1 MIPMKD
7 KLTVLA
13 GTLPVK
19 TKRAPF
25 FEENR
30 IHFLATLAE
39 HLRIRYADQPEVV
52 ALAFWLRPSHI
63 REVEKRYEERALRRG
78 QGLAFHLAPSNVPMM
93 FVYSFALSFLAGN
106 SNIVRLSARSSEISF
121 SVCETLQ
128 EIFSLPEFQ
137 ELGKENVFLT
147 YERDDEI
154 TGKFL
159 EEADLRILWG
169 GDATVTRFQSWPG
182 KPGASQICFPNRNS
196 LALLSQ
202 RAVSEMD
209 DEELCIFCRYFFND
223 TFIMDQNAC
232 SSPSGVVWFKDGGD
246 IAARERFWEGLA
258 KIANE
263 EYVPDAYRAARKY
276 ETAALVLMDE
286 EAGQETV
293 MRHYGKNALYV
304 LAVPR
309 PVQESLIACLDF
321 HPAFGIFFEWEIES
335 LNALASAVDHR
346 TQTLTCLGP
355 EPKEIANALIQS
367 SCAGI
372 DRIVPVGQ
380 ALQMGFLW
388 DGKDLLREMSGI
400 LTIGEE

>member
-1 MIPMKD
+1 
-7 KLTVLA
+7 LL
-13 GTLPVK
+13 
-19 TKRAPF
+19 
-25 FEENR
+25 
-30 IHFLATLAE
+30 
-39 HLRIRYADQPEVV
+39 
-52 ALAFWLRPSHI
+52 
-63 REVEKRYEERALRRG
+63 
-78 QGLAFHLAPSNVPMM
+78 
-93 FVYSFALSFLAGN
+93 
-106 SNIVRLSARSSEISF
+106 
-121 SVCETLQ
+121 
-128 EIFSLPEFQ
+128 
-137 ELGKENVFLT
+137 
-147 YERDDEI
+147 
-154 TGKFL
+154 
-159 EEADLRILWG
+159 G

-286 EAGQETV
+286 EVGQETV

-304 LAVPR
+304 LAVSR

-335 LNALASAVDHR
+335 LNALASAADHR